1 MKNALLPFAVG
12 LGLSAA
18 LLVTACGDD
27 DETTPP
33 DPPPPPTLSIVAVQ
47 GVGGPRWQPS
57 DPGCVELGHDTDQ
70 TVVVTI
76 AVTDFALRPPG
87 TCGSARVCGTA
98 VLRVDPSGSGEALVV
113 QAAQTALE
121 AKLGALGAGSH
132 TFRVELRDRDG
143 APVLDEETQAPLAAE
158 ATLEVKPVGGCG
170 GLDGGADAGPDADA
184 ESDAEADASADTGA
198 DTGADAESDAG
209 DAGDAADA
217 TDALDAD
224 AGD

>member
-57 DPGCVELGHDTDQ
+57 DPGGVELGHDTDH

-98 VLRVDPSGSGEALVV
+98 VLRVDPSGSGEALTV

-121 AKLGALGAGSH
+121 AKLGYRHRTGAVRRLDDALLAAYGERYVALRGNAH
-132 TFRVELRDRDG
+132 RVELLTER
-143 APVLDEETQAPLAAE
+143 LARMTAQ
-158 ATLEVKPVGGCG
+158 
-170 GLDGGADAGPDADA
+170 D
-184 ESDAEADASADTGA
+184 
-198 DTGADAESDAG
+198 
-209 DAGDAADA
+209 
-217 TDALDAD
+217 
-224 AGD
+224 

>member
-98 VLRVDPSGSGEALVV
+98 VLRVDPSGSGEALAV

-132 TFRVELRDRDG
+132 TFRIELRDRDG
-143 APVLDEETQAPLAAE
+143 APVLDKETQASLFAE

-170 GLDGGADAGPDADA
+170 GPDGGADAGPDADA
-184 ESDAEADASADTGA
+184 EADTGA
-198 DTGADAESDAG
+198 DADASADAESDAG

-217 TDALDAD
+217 TDAMDAD

>member
-158 ATLEVKPVGGCG
+158 ATLAVKPVGGCG

-184 ESDAEADASADTGA
+184 EADTGA
-198 DTGADAESDAG
+198 DADASADAESDAG

-217 TDALDAD
+217 TDAMDAD